1 MATLQPGST
10 VQSIITVGEVLS
22 ITGSA
27 EVSIRPGQSEII
39 GGGRIGP
46 FGTQVTAT
54 IRAISLVTYYVENI
68 GYFPP
73 AIVDNDGEKLLGFV
87 DPAGTET
94 IIPKVFGS
102 AIPFIMVASGNITST
117 AGNIT
122 TGTAHDY
129 AVGPSYVY
137 FPANA
142 LNATSAAGWYY
153 TNWTAAT
160 LGVVYADTYTNGVP
174 TIPANPLPLTTVVAA
189 YTQVTGFDAVGP
201 NYTIPGGALG
211 NNGTV
216 EWGRVINSNN
226 SAGAKT
232 FNIFYGG
239 TTFQGTAQTTNPK
252 EAGMGVLRNR
262 GIETRQIGVNAAHGD
277 SGNASTLPKLTID
290 SRTDQIFSFALQLAT
305 ATDYAMIEA
314 HSIRYNRVD

>member
-27 EVSIRPGQSEII
+27 EISIRPGQSEII
-39 GGGRIGP
+39 SGGRIGP
-46 FGTQVTAT
+46 FGTQVTAN

-68 GYFPP
+68 GYTPS
-73 AIVDNDGEKLLGFV
+73 AIVDNDGEKLIGFV
-87 DPAGTET
+87 DPAGSQTM
-94 IIPKVFGS
+94 IPKVIGS

-117 AGNIT
+117 TGNIT

-129 AVGPSYVY
+129 VVGPSYVY

-142 LNATSAAGWYY
+142 LNATSPAGWYY

-211 NNGTV
+211 ANGTI
-216 EWGRVINSNN
+216 EWGRIINNNN

-232 FNIFYGG
+232 FNTYFGG
-239 TTFQGTAQTTNPK
+239 TLFQGVAQTTNPK
-252 EAGMGVLRNR
+252 EAGTGTLRNR
-262 GIETRQIGVNAAHGD
+262 GVENRQIAANAAHGD
-277 SGNASTLPKLTID
+277 SGNASTLTKPTID
-290 SRTDQIFSFALQLAT
+290 TRADQIFSFSCQLAT